1 MTNFKSTI
9 PGFKNQN
16 GQEVISRTGL
26 RSETF
31 PGQMI
36 YHIRCEECG
45 HNYGS
50 NGCDIRLRRCPGHD
64 GGAKGERL
72 LTERSPNLFSC

>member
-1 MTNFKSTI
+1 MRYFKSTI

-16 GQEVISRTGL
+16 SQEVISKTGL
-26 RSETF
+26 QSKSVR
-31 PGQMI
+31 GQTI
-36 YHIRCEECG
+36 YHLRCGQCG

-50 NGCDIRLRRCPGHD
+50 NGCDIHLRRCPGHD

-72 LTERSPNLFSC
+72 LIEHAPNLFHS